1 MRPPVI
7 KTGDVYGRL
16 TVISFHHKCKR
27 FRRHYTCKC
36 ECGTIGV
43 HNGILLRSGG
53 VSSCGCL
60 QADILRNNRHRALP
74 EGESAK
80 RSAIYSYRR
89 RAKLKG
95 MEYRLSNA
103 EFTVLSQEPCHYCGD
118 VKTNTSTTKGGKFY
132 YNGLDRVD
140 PSGGYTID
148 NVVACCRRCNL
159 AKNNMSVGEFNEWVE
174 RVYTHL
180 KMEEVEDGEQ

>member
-1 MRPPVI
+1 MRPSLI
-7 KTGDVYGRL
+7 KPGDVYGRL
-16 TVISFHHKCKR
+16 TVISFHHKGKR
-27 FRRHYTCKC
+27 FTRYYTCKC
-36 ECGTIGV
+36 ECGTISV
-43 HNGILLRSGG
+43 HSGILMRSGG

-60 QADILRNNRHRALP
+60 KADTLRDNKRRALP

-80 RSAIYSYRR
+80 RRTIDKYRM

-95 MEYRLSNA
+95 MEYRLSNT
-103 EFTVLSQEPCHYCGD
+103 EFTVLSQKPCHYCGD
-118 VKTNTSTTKGGKFY
+118 VKTNTSTTSGGKFY

-148 NVVACCRRCNL
+148 NVVTCCRRCNI
-159 AKNNMSVGEFNEWVE
+159 AKNDMPVGEFNAWVE

-180 KMEEVEDGEQ
+180 KRG